1 MPGTVWTCKLL
12 GGPGEKG
19 SRQAGPCKLAI
30 GGEFET
36 LGVYDVETCKLELQ
50 LPVDEVRTRARARA
64 RARTRARARARTLIQ
79 VVYEIALSPEA
90 LCFSHGRRCS
100 LYGNGGAQY
109 SWQDMP
115 SYAVVQGL
123 IKQMLSKPEEL
134 LKTPKPQP

>member
-1 MPGTVWTCKLL
+1 M
-12 GGPGEKG
+12 
-19 SRQAGPCKLAI
+19 
-30 GGEFET
+30 
-36 LGVYDVETCKLELQ
+36 YDVETCKLELQ
-50 LPVDEVRTRARARA
+50 LPVDE
-64 RARTRARARARTLIQ
+64 

-90 LCFSHGRRCS
+90 LCFSHGRQCS

-134 LKTPKPQP
+134 F

>member
-1 MPGTVWTCKLL
+1 MLYQIALPGTVWTCKLL
-12 GGPGEKG
+12 GGSAE
-19 SRQAGPCKLAI
+19 QAGPCKLAI

-50 LPVDEVRTRARARA
+50 LPVDE
-64 RARTRARARARTLIQ
+64 

-134 LKTPKPQP
+134 LKTLQPQPYP

>member
-1 MPGTVWTCKLL
+1 MYVLWLRLTCFFSLYQIALPGTVWTCKLL

-19 SRQAGPCKLAI
+19 SKQVGPCKLAI

-50 LPVDEVRTRARARA
+50 LPVDEV
-64 RARTRARARARTLIQ
+64 
-79 VVYEIALSPEA
+79 VYEIALSPEA
-90 LCFSHGRRCS
+90 LCFSHGRQCS

-134 LKTPKPQP
+134 FETLEP